1 MSAAAEPLAE
11 RTDTDG
17 VPLSTVGAEVA
28 AEREAQGLPRKI
40 TDPRALAQVARLVL
54 DSTQQDA
61 RPA

>member
-1 MSAAAEPLAE
+1 VA
-11 RTDTDG
+11 TDQ
-17 VPLSTVGAEVA
+17 VPLSTVDAEVA
-28 AEREAQGLPRKI
+28 AEREAQGLPPKI